1 MKQYIITKNKRNKR
15 NIFLIILFLICFI
28 LVNFTIIYYQNHI
41 YKINKSINDSIDG
54 RTVMISP
61 NMNDINTE
69 EDAINYK
76 YDYDKINSINYV
88 IASFPSLIS
97 GGGYD
102 SSLKDDYYDG
112 RIGLEYGSDKILTMD
127 VIGRKMNEEE
137 LMRMKKIEK
146 REKVDIALAYM
157 LIVILLGAIV
167 VILYLK
173 FIRKEEPRQ
182 DDQLPTYIS
191 LNEITAGLNS
201 STLANRYTND
211 GATFT
216 STVSNDAIV
225 VTYTK
230 GEQNIN
236 INIPLVNNEL
246 QVNIA
251 KENEKI
257 ITDTYKEIANII
269 CKYYGNSEDSCRT
282 TINNIKSDS
291 QGIRFISDANNSYVY
306 IDINKSVDVTNV
318 FNSAYTEETK
328 VTLDNTNYSLKIS
341 DTEIS
346 NITVTNSD
354 TDIKVS
360 GSIKNLSTE
369 GTLSIIVKLYDND
382 GNVVGEDKKAYT
394 ADKAL
399 NGEDTFEFSF
409 AYNDTLKKD
418 NVKDYSINVVR

>member
-1 MKQYIITKNKRNKR
+1 
-15 NIFLIILFLICFI
+15 
-28 LVNFTIIYYQNHI
+28 
-41 YKINKSINDSIDG
+41 
-54 RTVMISP
+54 
-61 NMNDINTE
+61 
-69 EDAINYK
+69 
-76 YDYDKINSINYV
+76 
-88 IASFPSLIS
+88 
-97 GGGYD
+97 
-102 SSLKDDYYDG
+102 
-112 RIGLEYGSDKILTMD
+112 
-127 VIGRKMNEEE
+127 MNEEE

-173 FIRKEEPRQ
+173 FIKKEETRQ

-269 CKYYGNSEDSCRT
+269 CRYYGNSEDSCRT

-369 GTLSIIVKLYDND
+369 GALSIIVKLYDND
-382 GNVVGEDKKAYT
+382 GNVVGEDKKEYT

>member
-1 MKQYIITKNKRNKR
+1 
-15 NIFLIILFLICFI
+15 
-28 LVNFTIIYYQNHI
+28 
-41 YKINKSINDSIDG
+41 
-54 RTVMISP
+54 
-61 NMNDINTE
+61 
-69 EDAINYK
+69 
-76 YDYDKINSINYV
+76 
-88 IASFPSLIS
+88 
-97 GGGYD
+97 
-102 SSLKDDYYDG
+102 
-112 RIGLEYGSDKILTMD
+112 
-127 VIGRKMNEEE
+127 MNEEE

-173 FIRKEEPRQ
+173 FIKKEEPRQ

-251 KENEKI
+251 KENEEI

-318 FNSAYTEETK
+318 SNSAYTEETK

-369 GTLSIIVKLYDND
+369 GVLSINVKLYDTD
-382 GNVVGEDKKAYT
+382 GNVIGEEKKEYT
-394 ADKAL
+394 TDNAL
-399 NGEDTFEFSF
+399 SSEDTFEISF
-409 AYNDTLKKD
+409 TYSDTLKKD
-418 NVKDYSINVVR
+418 DVKEYSINVVR

>member
-1 MKQYIITKNKRNKR
+1 
-15 NIFLIILFLICFI
+15 
-28 LVNFTIIYYQNHI
+28 
-41 YKINKSINDSIDG
+41 
-54 RTVMISP
+54 
-61 NMNDINTE
+61 
-69 EDAINYK
+69 
-76 YDYDKINSINYV
+76 
-88 IASFPSLIS
+88 
-97 GGGYD
+97 
-102 SSLKDDYYDG
+102 
-112 RIGLEYGSDKILTMD
+112 
-127 VIGRKMNEEE
+127 MNEEE

-306 IDINKSVDVTNV
+306 IDINKGVDVTNV

-382 GNVVGEDKKAYT
+382 GNVVGEDKKEYT

-418 NVKDYSINVVR
+418 NVKDYSINVAR

>member
-1 MKQYIITKNKRNKR
+1 
-15 NIFLIILFLICFI
+15 
-28 LVNFTIIYYQNHI
+28 
-41 YKINKSINDSIDG
+41 
-54 RTVMISP
+54 
-61 NMNDINTE
+61 
-69 EDAINYK
+69 
-76 YDYDKINSINYV
+76 
-88 IASFPSLIS
+88 
-97 GGGYD
+97 
-102 SSLKDDYYDG
+102 
-112 RIGLEYGSDKILTMD
+112 
-127 VIGRKMNEEE
+127 MNEEE

-269 CKYYGNSEDSCRT
+269 CRYYGNSEDSCRT

-369 GTLSIIVKLYDND
+369 GALSIIVKLYDTD
-382 GNVVGEDKKAYT
+382 GNVIGEDKKEYT
-394 ADKAL
+394 TDNAL
-399 NGEDTFEFSF
+399 SSEDTFEISF
-409 AYNDTLKKD
+409 TYSDTLKKD
-418 NVKDYSINVVR
+418 VVKEYSINVVR

>member
-1 MKQYIITKNKRNKR
+1 
-15 NIFLIILFLICFI
+15 
-28 LVNFTIIYYQNHI
+28 
-41 YKINKSINDSIDG
+41 
-54 RTVMISP
+54 
-61 NMNDINTE
+61 
-69 EDAINYK
+69 
-76 YDYDKINSINYV
+76 
-88 IASFPSLIS
+88 
-97 GGGYD
+97 
-102 SSLKDDYYDG
+102 
-112 RIGLEYGSDKILTMD
+112 
-127 VIGRKMNEEE
+127 MNEEE

-182 DDQLPTYIS
+182 DEQLPTYIS

-318 FNSAYTEETK
+318 FNGAYTEETK

-382 GNVVGEDKKAYT
+382 GNVVGEDKKEYT
-394 ADKAL
+394 TDKAL

>member
-1 MKQYIITKNKRNKR
+1 MSEIDAKT
-15 NIFLIILFLICFI
+15 FI
-28 LVNFTIIYYQNHI
+28 LDQKRQLNLSYDLVRRLKDYSKQLNRIDQIIK
-41 YKINKSINDSIDG
+41 YKQKN
-54 RTVMISP
+54 
-61 NMNDINTE
+61 
-69 EDAINYK
+69 
-76 YDYDKINSINYV
+76 
-88 IASFPSLIS
+88 
-97 GGGYD
+97 GYD
-102 SSLKDDYYDG
+102 LALCE
-112 RIGLEYGSDKILTMD
+112 I
-127 VIGRKMNEEE
+127 
-137 LMRMKKIEK
+137 KK
-146 REKVDIALAYM
+146 
-157 LIVILLGAIV
+157 
-167 VILYLK
+167 
-173 FIRKEEPRQ
+173 
-182 DDQLPTYIS
+182 
-191 LNEITAGLNS
+191 
-201 STLANRYTND
+201 
-211 GATFT
+211 
-216 STVSNDAIV
+216 
-225 VTYTK
+225 
-230 GEQNIN
+230 
-236 INIPLVNNEL
+236 
-246 QVNIA
+246 
-251 KENEKI
+251 KI

-409 AYNDTLKKD
+409 AYNDILKND
-418 NVKDYSINVVR
+418 NVKDYSIIVVS

>member
-1 MKQYIITKNKRNKR
+1 
-15 NIFLIILFLICFI
+15 
-28 LVNFTIIYYQNHI
+28 
-41 YKINKSINDSIDG
+41 
-54 RTVMISP
+54 
-61 NMNDINTE
+61 
-69 EDAINYK
+69 
-76 YDYDKINSINYV
+76 
-88 IASFPSLIS
+88 
-97 GGGYD
+97 
-102 SSLKDDYYDG
+102 
-112 RIGLEYGSDKILTMD
+112 
-127 VIGRKMNEEE
+127 MNEEE

-173 FIRKEEPRQ
+173 FIKKEEPRQ

-251 KENEKI
+251 KENEQI

-382 GNVVGEDKKAYT
+382 GNVVGEDKKEYT

-418 NVKDYSINVVR
+418 NVKDYSINVAR

>member
-1 MKQYIITKNKRNKR
+1 
-15 NIFLIILFLICFI
+15 
-28 LVNFTIIYYQNHI
+28 
-41 YKINKSINDSIDG
+41 
-54 RTVMISP
+54 
-61 NMNDINTE
+61 
-69 EDAINYK
+69 
-76 YDYDKINSINYV
+76 
-88 IASFPSLIS
+88 
-97 GGGYD
+97 
-102 SSLKDDYYDG
+102 
-112 RIGLEYGSDKILTMD
+112 
-127 VIGRKMNEEE
+127 MNEEE

-282 TINNIKSDS
+282 TINNIKSDT
-291 QGIRFISDANNSYVY
+291 QGIRFVTNGNNKYVY
-306 IDINKSVDVTNV
+306 IDITKGVDVNASTNT
-318 FNSAYTEETK
+318 YTEETK
-328 VTLDNTNYSLKIS
+328 VSLDNVSYVLNIS
-341 DTEIS
+341 DTEIK
-346 NITVTNSD
+346 NIVVDNGD

>member
-1 MKQYIITKNKRNKR
+1 
-15 NIFLIILFLICFI
+15 
-28 LVNFTIIYYQNHI
+28 
-41 YKINKSINDSIDG
+41 
-54 RTVMISP
+54 
-61 NMNDINTE
+61 
-69 EDAINYK
+69 
-76 YDYDKINSINYV
+76 
-88 IASFPSLIS
+88 
-97 GGGYD
+97 
-102 SSLKDDYYDG
+102 
-112 RIGLEYGSDKILTMD
+112 
-127 VIGRKMNEEE
+127 MNEEE

-369 GTLSIIVKLYDND
+369 GTLSIIVKLYDNG
-382 GNVVGEDKKAYT
+382 GNVVGEDKKEYT

-418 NVKDYSINVVR
+418 NVKDYSINVAR

>member
-1 MKQYIITKNKRNKR
+1 
-15 NIFLIILFLICFI
+15 
-28 LVNFTIIYYQNHI
+28 
-41 YKINKSINDSIDG
+41 
-54 RTVMISP
+54 
-61 NMNDINTE
+61 
-69 EDAINYK
+69 
-76 YDYDKINSINYV
+76 
-88 IASFPSLIS
+88 
-97 GGGYD
+97 
-102 SSLKDDYYDG
+102 
-112 RIGLEYGSDKILTMD
+112 
-127 VIGRKMNEEE
+127 MNEEE

-251 KENEKI
+251 KENEQI

-382 GNVVGEDKKAYT
+382 GNVVGEDKKEYT

>member
-1 MKQYIITKNKRNKR
+1 
-15 NIFLIILFLICFI
+15 
-28 LVNFTIIYYQNHI
+28 
-41 YKINKSINDSIDG
+41 
-54 RTVMISP
+54 
-61 NMNDINTE
+61 
-69 EDAINYK
+69 
-76 YDYDKINSINYV
+76 
-88 IASFPSLIS
+88 
-97 GGGYD
+97 
-102 SSLKDDYYDG
+102 
-112 RIGLEYGSDKILTMD
+112 
-127 VIGRKMNEEE
+127 MNEEE

-354 TDIKVS
+354 TDIKVC

>member
-1 MKQYIITKNKRNKR
+1 
-15 NIFLIILFLICFI
+15 
-28 LVNFTIIYYQNHI
+28 
-41 YKINKSINDSIDG
+41 
-54 RTVMISP
+54 
-61 NMNDINTE
+61 
-69 EDAINYK
+69 
-76 YDYDKINSINYV
+76 
-88 IASFPSLIS
+88 
-97 GGGYD
+97 
-102 SSLKDDYYDG
+102 
-112 RIGLEYGSDKILTMD
+112 
-127 VIGRKMNEEE
+127 MNEEE
-137 LMRMKKIEK
+137 MMRMKKIEK
-146 REKVDIALAYM
+146 REKTDTMLAYI
-157 LIVILLGAIV
+157 LIVILIACLG

-182 DDQLPTYIS
+182 DEQLPTYIS

>member
-1 MKQYIITKNKRNKR
+1 
-15 NIFLIILFLICFI
+15 
-28 LVNFTIIYYQNHI
+28 
-41 YKINKSINDSIDG
+41 
-54 RTVMISP
+54 
-61 NMNDINTE
+61 
-69 EDAINYK
+69 
-76 YDYDKINSINYV
+76 
-88 IASFPSLIS
+88 
-97 GGGYD
+97 
-102 SSLKDDYYDG
+102 
-112 RIGLEYGSDKILTMD
+112 
-127 VIGRKMNEEE
+127 MNEEE

-173 FIRKEEPRQ
+173 FIKKEEPRQ

-251 KENEKI
+251 KENEEI

-318 FNSAYTEETK
+318 SNSAYTEETK

-341 DTEIS
+341 DTEIK
-346 NITVTNSD
+346 NIVVDNGD
-354 TDIKVS
+354 TAIKVS

-369 GTLSIIVKLYDND
+369 GALSIIVKLYDTD
-382 GNVVGEDKKAYT
+382 GNVIGEDKKEYT
-394 ADKAL
+394 TDNAL
-399 NGEDTFEFSF
+399 SSEDTFEISF
-409 AYNDTLKKD
+409 TYSDTLKKD
-418 NVKDYSINVVR
+418 VVKEYSINVVR

>member
-1 MKQYIITKNKRNKR
+1 
-15 NIFLIILFLICFI
+15 
-28 LVNFTIIYYQNHI
+28 
-41 YKINKSINDSIDG
+41 
-54 RTVMISP
+54 
-61 NMNDINTE
+61 
-69 EDAINYK
+69 
-76 YDYDKINSINYV
+76 
-88 IASFPSLIS
+88 
-97 GGGYD
+97 
-102 SSLKDDYYDG
+102 
-112 RIGLEYGSDKILTMD
+112 
-127 VIGRKMNEEE
+127 MNEEE

-182 DDQLPTYIS
+182 DEQLPTYIS

-318 FNSAYTEETK
+318 FNSSYTEETK

-382 GNVVGEDKKAYT
+382 GNVVGEDKKEYT

>member
-1 MKQYIITKNKRNKR
+1 
-15 NIFLIILFLICFI
+15 
-28 LVNFTIIYYQNHI
+28 
-41 YKINKSINDSIDG
+41 
-54 RTVMISP
+54 
-61 NMNDINTE
+61 
-69 EDAINYK
+69 
-76 YDYDKINSINYV
+76 
-88 IASFPSLIS
+88 
-97 GGGYD
+97 
-102 SSLKDDYYDG
+102 
-112 RIGLEYGSDKILTMD
+112 
-127 VIGRKMNEEE
+127 MNEEE

-173 FIRKEEPRQ
+173 FIKKEEPRQ

-251 KENEKI
+251 KENEEI

-318 FNSAYTEETK
+318 SNSAYTEETK

-369 GTLSIIVKLYDND
+369 GALSIIVKLYDTD
-382 GNVVGEDKKAYT
+382 GNVIGEDKKEYT

-399 NGEDTFEFSF
+399 NGEDTFEISF
-409 AYNDTLKKD
+409 TYSDTLKKD
-418 NVKDYSINVVR
+418 VVKEYSINVVR

>member
-1 MKQYIITKNKRNKR
+1 
-15 NIFLIILFLICFI
+15 
-28 LVNFTIIYYQNHI
+28 
-41 YKINKSINDSIDG
+41 
-54 RTVMISP
+54 
-61 NMNDINTE
+61 
-69 EDAINYK
+69 
-76 YDYDKINSINYV
+76 
-88 IASFPSLIS
+88 
-97 GGGYD
+97 
-102 SSLKDDYYDG
+102 
-112 RIGLEYGSDKILTMD
+112 
-127 VIGRKMNEEE
+127 MNEEE

-382 GNVVGEDKKAYT
+382 SNVVGEDKKEYT

>member
-1 MKQYIITKNKRNKR
+1 
-15 NIFLIILFLICFI
+15 
-28 LVNFTIIYYQNHI
+28 
-41 YKINKSINDSIDG
+41 
-54 RTVMISP
+54 
-61 NMNDINTE
+61 
-69 EDAINYK
+69 
-76 YDYDKINSINYV
+76 
-88 IASFPSLIS
+88 
-97 GGGYD
+97 
-102 SSLKDDYYDG
+102 
-112 RIGLEYGSDKILTMD
+112 
-127 VIGRKMNEEE
+127 MNEEE

-182 DDQLPTYIS
+182 DEQLPTYIS

>member
-1 MKQYIITKNKRNKR
+1 
-15 NIFLIILFLICFI
+15 
-28 LVNFTIIYYQNHI
+28 
-41 YKINKSINDSIDG
+41 
-54 RTVMISP
+54 
-61 NMNDINTE
+61 
-69 EDAINYK
+69 
-76 YDYDKINSINYV
+76 
-88 IASFPSLIS
+88 
-97 GGGYD
+97 
-102 SSLKDDYYDG
+102 
-112 RIGLEYGSDKILTMD
+112 
-127 VIGRKMNEEE
+127 MNEEE

-173 FIRKEEPRQ
+173 FIKKEEPRQ

-251 KENEKI
+251 KENEEI

-318 FNSAYTEETK
+318 SNSAYTEETK

-369 GTLSIIVKLYDND
+369 GSLSIIVKLYDTD
-382 GNVVGEDKKAYT
+382 GNVIGEEKKEYT
-394 ADKAL
+394 TDNAL
-399 NGEDTFEFSF
+399 SSEDTFEISF
-409 AYNDTLKKD
+409 TYSDTLKKD
-418 NVKDYSINVVR
+418 DVKEYSINVVR

>member
-1 MKQYIITKNKRNKR
+1 
-15 NIFLIILFLICFI
+15 
-28 LVNFTIIYYQNHI
+28 
-41 YKINKSINDSIDG
+41 
-54 RTVMISP
+54 
-61 NMNDINTE
+61 
-69 EDAINYK
+69 
-76 YDYDKINSINYV
+76 
-88 IASFPSLIS
+88 
-97 GGGYD
+97 
-102 SSLKDDYYDG
+102 
-112 RIGLEYGSDKILTMD
+112 
-127 VIGRKMNEEE
+127 MNEEE

-182 DDQLPTYIS
+182 DEQLPTYIS

-251 KENEKI
+251 KENEQI

>member
-1 MKQYIITKNKRNKR
+1 
-15 NIFLIILFLICFI
+15 
-28 LVNFTIIYYQNHI
+28 
-41 YKINKSINDSIDG
+41 
-54 RTVMISP
+54 
-61 NMNDINTE
+61 
-69 EDAINYK
+69 
-76 YDYDKINSINYV
+76 
-88 IASFPSLIS
+88 
-97 GGGYD
+97 
-102 SSLKDDYYDG
+102 
-112 RIGLEYGSDKILTMD
+112 
-127 VIGRKMNEEE
+127 MNEEE
-137 LMRMKKIEK
+137 MMRMKKIEK
-146 REKVDIALAYM
+146 REKTDTMLAYI
-157 LIVILLGAIV
+157 LIVILIACLG

-182 DDQLPTYIS
+182 GEQLPTYIS

-328 VTLDNTNYSLKIS
+328 VTLDNVSYVLNIS
-341 DTEIS
+341 DTEIK
-346 NITVTNSD
+346 NIVVDNGD
-354 TDIKVS
+354 TAIKVS
-360 GSIKNLSTE
+360 GGIKNLSTE

>member
-1 MKQYIITKNKRNKR
+1 
-15 NIFLIILFLICFI
+15 
-28 LVNFTIIYYQNHI
+28 
-41 YKINKSINDSIDG
+41 
-54 RTVMISP
+54 
-61 NMNDINTE
+61 
-69 EDAINYK
+69 
-76 YDYDKINSINYV
+76 
-88 IASFPSLIS
+88 
-97 GGGYD
+97 
-102 SSLKDDYYDG
+102 
-112 RIGLEYGSDKILTMD
+112 
-127 VIGRKMNEEE
+127 MNEEE

-182 DDQLPTYIS
+182 DEQLPTYIS

-382 GNVVGEDKKAYT
+382 GNVVGEDKKEYT

>member
-1 MKQYIITKNKRNKR
+1 
-15 NIFLIILFLICFI
+15 
-28 LVNFTIIYYQNHI
+28 
-41 YKINKSINDSIDG
+41 
-54 RTVMISP
+54 
-61 NMNDINTE
+61 
-69 EDAINYK
+69 
-76 YDYDKINSINYV
+76 
-88 IASFPSLIS
+88 
-97 GGGYD
+97 
-102 SSLKDDYYDG
+102 
-112 RIGLEYGSDKILTMD
+112 
-127 VIGRKMNEEE
+127 MNEEE

-146 REKVDIALAYM
+146 REKVDIVLAYM

-173 FIRKEEPRQ
+173 FIKKEEPRQ

-251 KENEKI
+251 KENEEI

-318 FNSAYTEETK
+318 SNSAYTEETK

-369 GTLSIIVKLYDND
+369 GSLSIIVKLYDTD
-382 GNVVGEDKKAYT
+382 GNVIGEEKKEYT
-394 ADKAL
+394 TDNAL
-399 NGEDTFEFSF
+399 SSEDTFEISF
-409 AYNDTLKKD
+409 TYSDTLKKD
-418 NVKDYSINVVR
+418 DVKEYSINVVR

>member
-1 MKQYIITKNKRNKR
+1 
-15 NIFLIILFLICFI
+15 
-28 LVNFTIIYYQNHI
+28 
-41 YKINKSINDSIDG
+41 
-54 RTVMISP
+54 
-61 NMNDINTE
+61 
-69 EDAINYK
+69 
-76 YDYDKINSINYV
+76 
-88 IASFPSLIS
+88 
-97 GGGYD
+97 
-102 SSLKDDYYDG
+102 
-112 RIGLEYGSDKILTMD
+112 
-127 VIGRKMNEEE
+127 MNEEE

-318 FNSAYTEETK
+318 FNSSYTEETK
-328 VTLDNTNYSLKIS
+328 VTLDNTNYSLKIR

-382 GNVVGEDKKAYT
+382 GNVVGEDKKEYT

>member
-1 MKQYIITKNKRNKR
+1 
-15 NIFLIILFLICFI
+15 
-28 LVNFTIIYYQNHI
+28 
-41 YKINKSINDSIDG
+41 
-54 RTVMISP
+54 
-61 NMNDINTE
+61 
-69 EDAINYK
+69 
-76 YDYDKINSINYV
+76 
-88 IASFPSLIS
+88 
-97 GGGYD
+97 
-102 SSLKDDYYDG
+102 
-112 RIGLEYGSDKILTMD
+112 
-127 VIGRKMNEEE
+127 MNEEE

-269 CKYYGNSEDSCRT
+269 CRYYGNSEDSCRT

-369 GTLSIIVKLYDND
+369 GALSIIVKLYDND
-382 GNVVGEDKKAYT
+382 GNVVGEDKKEYT

>member
-1 MKQYIITKNKRNKR
+1 
-15 NIFLIILFLICFI
+15 
-28 LVNFTIIYYQNHI
+28 
-41 YKINKSINDSIDG
+41 
-54 RTVMISP
+54 
-61 NMNDINTE
+61 
-69 EDAINYK
+69 
-76 YDYDKINSINYV
+76 
-88 IASFPSLIS
+88 
-97 GGGYD
+97 
-102 SSLKDDYYDG
+102 
-112 RIGLEYGSDKILTMD
+112 
-127 VIGRKMNEEE
+127 MNEEE

-173 FIRKEEPRQ
+173 FIKKEEPKQ

-246 QVNIA
+246 QVNIV
-251 KENEKI
+251 KENEEI

-318 FNSAYTEETK
+318 SNSAYTEETK

-369 GTLSIIVKLYDND
+369 GVLSINVKLYDTD
-382 GNVVGEDKKAYT
+382 GNVIGEEKKEYT
-394 ADKAL
+394 TDNAL
-399 NGEDTFEFSF
+399 SSEDTFEISF
-409 AYNDTLKKD
+409 TYSDTLKKD
-418 NVKDYSINVVR
+418 DVKEYSINVVR

>member
-1 MKQYIITKNKRNKR
+1 
-15 NIFLIILFLICFI
+15 
-28 LVNFTIIYYQNHI
+28 
-41 YKINKSINDSIDG
+41 
-54 RTVMISP
+54 
-61 NMNDINTE
+61 
-69 EDAINYK
+69 
-76 YDYDKINSINYV
+76 
-88 IASFPSLIS
+88 
-97 GGGYD
+97 
-102 SSLKDDYYDG
+102 
-112 RIGLEYGSDKILTMD
+112 
-127 VIGRKMNEEE
+127 MNEEE

-182 DDQLPTYIS
+182 DEQLPTYIS

-328 VTLDNTNYSLKIS
+328 VTLDNVSYVLNIS
-341 DTEIS
+341 DTEIK
-346 NITVTNSD
+346 NIVVDNGD
-354 TDIKVS
+354 TAIKVS
-360 GSIKNLSTE
+360 GGIKNLSTE

>member
-1 MKQYIITKNKRNKR
+1 
-15 NIFLIILFLICFI
+15 
-28 LVNFTIIYYQNHI
+28 
-41 YKINKSINDSIDG
+41 
-54 RTVMISP
+54 
-61 NMNDINTE
+61 
-69 EDAINYK
+69 
-76 YDYDKINSINYV
+76 
-88 IASFPSLIS
+88 
-97 GGGYD
+97 
-102 SSLKDDYYDG
+102 
-112 RIGLEYGSDKILTMD
+112 
-127 VIGRKMNEEE
+127 MNEEE

-146 REKVDIALAYM
+146 REKLDIALAYM

-173 FIRKEEPRQ
+173 FIKKEEPKQ

-246 QVNIA
+246 QVNIV
-251 KENEKI
+251 KENEEI

-318 FNSAYTEETK
+318 SNSAYTEETK

-369 GTLSIIVKLYDND
+369 GVLSINVKLYDTD
-382 GNVVGEDKKAYT
+382 GNVIGEEKKEYT
-394 ADKAL
+394 TDNAL
-399 NGEDTFEFSF
+399 SSEDTFEISF
-409 AYNDTLKKD
+409 TYSDTLKKD
-418 NVKDYSINVVR
+418 DVKEYSINVVR

>member
-1 MKQYIITKNKRNKR
+1 
-15 NIFLIILFLICFI
+15 
-28 LVNFTIIYYQNHI
+28 
-41 YKINKSINDSIDG
+41 
-54 RTVMISP
+54 
-61 NMNDINTE
+61 
-69 EDAINYK
+69 
-76 YDYDKINSINYV
+76 
-88 IASFPSLIS
+88 
-97 GGGYD
+97 
-102 SSLKDDYYDG
+102 
-112 RIGLEYGSDKILTMD
+112 
-127 VIGRKMNEEE
+127 MNEEE

-182 DDQLPTYIS
+182 DEQLPTYIS

-318 FNSAYTEETK
+318 FNGAYTEEIK

-382 GNVVGEDKKAYT
+382 GNVVGEDKKEYT

>member
-1 MKQYIITKNKRNKR
+1 
-15 NIFLIILFLICFI
+15 
-28 LVNFTIIYYQNHI
+28 
-41 YKINKSINDSIDG
+41 
-54 RTVMISP
+54 
-61 NMNDINTE
+61 
-69 EDAINYK
+69 
-76 YDYDKINSINYV
+76 
-88 IASFPSLIS
+88 
-97 GGGYD
+97 
-102 SSLKDDYYDG
+102 
-112 RIGLEYGSDKILTMD
+112 
-127 VIGRKMNEEE
+127 MNEEE

-360 GSIKNLSTE
+360 GSIKNLST
-369 GTLSIIVKLYDND
+369 
-382 GNVVGEDKKAYT
+382 
-394 ADKAL
+394 
-399 NGEDTFEFSF
+399 
-409 AYNDTLKKD
+409 
-418 NVKDYSINVVR
+418 

>member
-1 MKQYIITKNKRNKR
+1 
-15 NIFLIILFLICFI
+15 
-28 LVNFTIIYYQNHI
+28 
-41 YKINKSINDSIDG
+41 
-54 RTVMISP
+54 
-61 NMNDINTE
+61 
-69 EDAINYK
+69 
-76 YDYDKINSINYV
+76 
-88 IASFPSLIS
+88 
-97 GGGYD
+97 
-102 SSLKDDYYDG
+102 
-112 RIGLEYGSDKILTMD
+112 
-127 VIGRKMNEEE
+127 MNEEE

-173 FIRKEEPRQ
+173 FIRKEEQRQ

-382 GNVVGEDKKAYT
+382 GNVVGEDKKEYT

>member
-1 MKQYIITKNKRNKR
+1 
-15 NIFLIILFLICFI
+15 
-28 LVNFTIIYYQNHI
+28 
-41 YKINKSINDSIDG
+41 
-54 RTVMISP
+54 
-61 NMNDINTE
+61 
-69 EDAINYK
+69 
-76 YDYDKINSINYV
+76 
-88 IASFPSLIS
+88 
-97 GGGYD
+97 
-102 SSLKDDYYDG
+102 
-112 RIGLEYGSDKILTMD
+112 
-127 VIGRKMNEEE
+127 MNEEE

-211 GATFT
+211 GAIFT

>member
-1 MKQYIITKNKRNKR
+1 
-15 NIFLIILFLICFI
+15 
-28 LVNFTIIYYQNHI
+28 
-41 YKINKSINDSIDG
+41 
-54 RTVMISP
+54 
-61 NMNDINTE
+61 
-69 EDAINYK
+69 
-76 YDYDKINSINYV
+76 
-88 IASFPSLIS
+88 
-97 GGGYD
+97 
-102 SSLKDDYYDG
+102 
-112 RIGLEYGSDKILTMD
+112 
-127 VIGRKMNEEE
+127 MNEEE

-251 KENEKI
+251 KENEQI

-318 FNSAYTEETK
+318 SNSAYTEETK

-369 GTLSIIVKLYDND
+369 GALSIIVKLYDTD
-382 GNVVGEDKKAYT
+382 GNVIGEDKKEYT
-394 ADKAL
+394 TDKAL
-399 NGEDTFEFSF
+399 NGEDTFEISF
-409 AYNDTLKKD
+409 TYSDTLKKD
-418 NVKDYSINVVR
+418 VVKEYSINVVR

>member
-1 MKQYIITKNKRNKR
+1 
-15 NIFLIILFLICFI
+15 
-28 LVNFTIIYYQNHI
+28 
-41 YKINKSINDSIDG
+41 
-54 RTVMISP
+54 
-61 NMNDINTE
+61 
-69 EDAINYK
+69 
-76 YDYDKINSINYV
+76 
-88 IASFPSLIS
+88 
-97 GGGYD
+97 
-102 SSLKDDYYDG
+102 
-112 RIGLEYGSDKILTMD
+112 
-127 VIGRKMNEEE
+127 MNEEE

-173 FIRKEEPRQ
+173 FIKKEEPRQ

>member
-1 MKQYIITKNKRNKR
+1 
-15 NIFLIILFLICFI
+15 
-28 LVNFTIIYYQNHI
+28 
-41 YKINKSINDSIDG
+41 
-54 RTVMISP
+54 
-61 NMNDINTE
+61 
-69 EDAINYK
+69 
-76 YDYDKINSINYV
+76 
-88 IASFPSLIS
+88 
-97 GGGYD
+97 
-102 SSLKDDYYDG
+102 
-112 RIGLEYGSDKILTMD
+112 
-127 VIGRKMNEEE
+127 MNEEE

-173 FIRKEEPRQ
+173 FIKKEEPRQ

-251 KENEKI
+251 KENEEI

-318 FNSAYTEETK
+318 SNSAYTEETK

-369 GTLSIIVKLYDND
+369 GALSIIVKLYDTD
-382 GNVVGEDKKAYT
+382 GNVIGEEKKEYT
-394 ADKAL
+394 TDNAL
-399 NGEDTFEFSF
+399 SSEDTFEISF
-409 AYNDTLKKD
+409 TYSDTLKKD
-418 NVKDYSINVVR
+418 DVKEYSINVVR

>member
-1 MKQYIITKNKRNKR
+1 M
-15 NIFLIILFLICFI
+15 C
-28 LVNFTIIYYQNHI
+28 
-41 YKINKSINDSIDG
+41 NKSSS
-54 RTVMISP
+54 RTLCLWNCWQLI
-61 NMNDINTE
+61 
-69 EDAINYK
+69 
-76 YDYDKINSINYV
+76 KITVDRYV
-88 IASFPSLIS
+88 W
-97 GGGYD
+97 
-102 SSLKDDYYDG
+102 
-112 RIGLEYGSDKILTMD
+112 
-127 VIGRKMNEEE
+127 
-137 LMRMKKIEK
+137 
-146 REKVDIALAYM
+146 
-157 LIVILLGAIV
+157 
-167 VILYLK
+167 LK
-173 FIRKEEPRQ
+173 FIKKEEPRQ

-251 KENEKI
+251 KENEEI

-318 FNSAYTEETK
+318 SNSAYTEETK

-369 GTLSIIVKLYDND
+369 GALSIIVKLYDTD
-382 GNVVGEDKKAYT
+382 GNVIGEDKKEYT
-394 ADKAL
+394 TDNAL
-399 NGEDTFEFSF
+399 SSEDTFEISF
-409 AYNDTLKKD
+409 TYSDTLKKD
-418 NVKDYSINVVR
+418 VVIEYSINVVR

>member
-1 MKQYIITKNKRNKR
+1 
-15 NIFLIILFLICFI
+15 
-28 LVNFTIIYYQNHI
+28 
-41 YKINKSINDSIDG
+41 
-54 RTVMISP
+54 
-61 NMNDINTE
+61 
-69 EDAINYK
+69 
-76 YDYDKINSINYV
+76 
-88 IASFPSLIS
+88 
-97 GGGYD
+97 
-102 SSLKDDYYDG
+102 
-112 RIGLEYGSDKILTMD
+112 
-127 VIGRKMNEEE
+127 MNEEE

-173 FIRKEEPRQ
+173 FIKKEEPRQ

-251 KENEKI
+251 KENEEI

-318 FNSAYTEETK
+318 SNSAYTEETK

-369 GTLSIIVKLYDND
+369 GALSIIVKLYDTD
-382 GNVVGEDKKAYT
+382 GNVIGEEKKEYT

-399 NGEDTFEFSF
+399 NGEDTFEISF
-409 AYNDTLKKD
+409 TYSDTLKKD
-418 NVKDYSINVVR
+418 DVKEYSINVVR

>member
-1 MKQYIITKNKRNKR
+1 
-15 NIFLIILFLICFI
+15 
-28 LVNFTIIYYQNHI
+28 
-41 YKINKSINDSIDG
+41 
-54 RTVMISP
+54 
-61 NMNDINTE
+61 
-69 EDAINYK
+69 
-76 YDYDKINSINYV
+76 
-88 IASFPSLIS
+88 
-97 GGGYD
+97 
-102 SSLKDDYYDG
+102 
-112 RIGLEYGSDKILTMD
+112 
-127 VIGRKMNEEE
+127 MNEEE

-173 FIRKEEPRQ
+173 FIRKEKPRQ

-251 KENEKI
+251 KENEQI

-318 FNSAYTEETK
+318 SNSAYTEETK

-382 GNVVGEDKKAYT
+382 GNVVGEDKKEYT
-394 ADKAL
+394 TDNAL
-399 NGEDTFEFSF
+399 SSEDTFEISF
-409 AYNDTLKKD
+409 TYSDTLKKD
-418 NVKDYSINVVR
+418 VVKEYSINVVR